1 MSEPRNNYPF
11 TAPTPGFPWKPVL
24 LTAFA
29 VLALVGIILL
39 IRKGGGTGLATAAP
53 AVALGMARAS
63 RRGPSYGPPQKVPI
77 DMEFLKA
84 QLRQGAS
91 ENAVMTPTRLKLVLN
106 LLFERRNLAPP
117 FASEQQMAKILFPL
131 GLHSTVRTMPGRSER
146 RWYDFADVGTHETPA
161 QYASTITR

>member
-39 IRKGGGTGLATAAP
+39 IRKGGGVALAAAVP
-53 AVALGMARAS
+53 AVAFGMARTNGK
-63 RRGPSYGPPQKVPI
+63 RPSAGVRHKQPI

-91 ENAVMTPTRLKLVLN
+91 ENVVVTPTTLKTVLN
-106 LLFERRNLAPP
+106 KLFEKKHLPPP
-117 FASEQQMAKILFPL
+117 FDSEQQMAKILAPL

-146 RWYDFADVGTHETPA
+146 RWYALASMGSHGTPA
-161 QYASTITR
+161 

>member
-1 MSEPRNNYPF
+1 MNEPRNNYPF

-39 IRKGGGTGLATAAP
+39 IRKGGGAGLATAAP
-53 AVALGMARAS
+53 AAALGVARAN
-63 RRGPSYGPPQKVPI
+63 RRVSSYGPPQKVPI

-84 QLRQGAS
+84 QLREGAS

-106 LLFERRNLAPP
+106 RLFERRNLAPP
-117 FASEQQMAKILFPL
+117 FDSEQQMAKILAPL

-146 RWYDFADVGTHETPA
+146 RWYALASMETHDTP
-161 QYASTITR
+161 TK